1 MYTYKFSRRSR
12 LTTLLAATLVTCS
25 LVFAPAAPAAVRHRQ
40 TRLLAGTDAD
50 SDINPMLGPAETI
63 IATATAQFSQSF
75 GGVILSNSA
84 SHINIYLTALT
95 DSTEAK
101 LSSLAPSGDTSFFQ
115 TPNSSATLQ
124 TVQQQ
129 ITANY
134 SQLQAE
140 GINVQGYYADVE
152 TGLEVVSVEN
162 LTATEN
168 SELGQEFGSQYLDA
182 VDVGASSTTS
192 DTNRDDDTAPFNG
205 GDFSQGRDTNTNLGY
220 CTLGFPVNRGGEY
233 GFLEASHCFGLG
245 RKPVNEQPIPGGQM
259 GSDAEIGQIT
269 NSDTAQGGDDVE
281 FVQADLQEFNNTIW
295 GGVVGSPDRL
305 KVTGVAPNVDGEA
318 VCNSGA
324 FSGQDCYLTVT
335 GKVSGCQVID
345 NYPNG
350 LGGTE
355 ERMVCGVTEALPPKD
370 TDIANQGGD
379 SGGPVFA
386 YVNGD
391 VEASGV
397 VSFSFVGENDTVMCQ
412 ANTPDTCY
420 NNLWFTGE
428 QDADTDMGA
437 STQQ

>member
-140 GINVQGYYADVE
+140 GFK
-152 TGLEVVSVEN
+152 
-162 LTATEN
+162 ATMRT
-168 SELGQEFGSQYLDA
+168 SKLD
-182 VDVGASSTTS
+182 
-192 DTNRDDDTAPFNG
+192 
-205 GDFSQGRDTNTNLGY
+205 
-220 CTLGFPVNRGGEY
+220 
-233 GFLEASHCFGLG
+233 
-245 RKPVNEQPIPGGQM
+245 
-259 GSDAEIGQIT
+259 
-269 NSDTAQGGDDVE
+269 
-281 FVQADLQEFNNTIW
+281 
-295 GGVVGSPDRL
+295 
-305 KVTGVAPNVDGEA
+305 
-318 VCNSGA
+318 
-324 FSGQDCYLTVT
+324 
-335 GKVSGCQVID
+335 
-345 NYPNG
+345 
-350 LGGTE
+350 
-355 ERMVCGVTEALPPKD
+355 
-370 TDIANQGGD
+370 
-379 SGGPVFA
+379 
-386 YVNGD
+386 
-391 VEASGV
+391 
-397 VSFSFVGENDTVMCQ
+397 
-412 ANTPDTCY
+412 
-420 NNLWFTGE
+420 
-428 QDADTDMGA
+428 
-437 STQQ
+437 